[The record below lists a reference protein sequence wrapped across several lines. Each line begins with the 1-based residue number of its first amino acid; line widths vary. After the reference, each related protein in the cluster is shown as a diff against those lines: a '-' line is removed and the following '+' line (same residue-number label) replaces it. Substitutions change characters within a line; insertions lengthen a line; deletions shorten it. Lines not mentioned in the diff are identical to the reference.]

1 MLKNP
6 SSKYQRF
13 DPVSLP
19 NRCWPSQTSTKAPI
33 WCSVDLRD
41 GNQALAV
48 PMNVSQKLD
57 MFDALVKCG
66 FKEIEVGF
74 PSASNTEFAFNRRLI
89 EEKRIPDNVTIQCL
103 VQAREDLIEKTV
115 ESLIGAKKVVIHM
128 YNSTSPAQ
136 RKYVFGKTKDEIIQ
150 VAIKGAQMIKD
161 RLHRLTEGGTQVTLQ
176 YSPESFSATEVEFA
190 KEISEA
196 VMDVWQPTPQR
207 KMILNLP
214 DTVEVCMPNVYA
226 DQIEWICTNI
236 KNRDS
241 LIVSLHTHN
250 DRGTGTAA
258 TELGLLAGADR
269 VEGTLFGNGERTGNL
284 DIVQVAMNLYMHGID
299 PQLDFSDMSSL
310 IHMYERTTGMTVAPR
325 HPYSGELVFT
335 AFSGSHQDA
344 IKKGLGYHFESF
356 WRDLTRNASEF
367 HTFEMQ
373 KPFSAVVRGDVFY
386 AKPQSSDKEH
396 PIGREFVAKIW
407 DRCRQFFESGSRE
420 LFTTKQFQSPPAGVW
435 EECTNRD
442 APYAAVAI
450 YEYLKGHSADLI
462 WDVPYL
468 TIDPNDIG
476 REYREVIRVNSQS
489 GKGGVAYLLE
499 SEFGIELPKD
509 MQREF
514 GPLANDIVDKL
525 GREVSG
531 AELKDMFW
539 KEYIQRETPYA
550 LHHFHAD
557 GVAGVFTCRCSLVI
571 NGKERGITGTGNG
584 PIAAF
589 AAALIIDAGAPKF
602 EVATYREQSLSSGT
616 EAAALAFIQ
625 IKTGAGKTVWGAGV
639 DTNIELAS
647 IKAVLSAVNRASN

>member
-1 MLKNP
+1 MLSHP
-6 SSKYQRF
+6 SSKYQPF
-13 DPVSLP
+13 PLITLP
-19 NRCWPSQTSTKAPI
+19 NRQWPTRHLTSPPI

-48 PMNVSQKLD
+48 PMNVSQKLE

-74 PSASNTEFAFNRRLI
+74 PSASNTEFSFNRRLI
-89 EEKRIPDNVTIQCL
+89 EENRIPDDVTIQCL

-136 RKYVFGKTKDEIIQ
+136 RKYVFGKSKEEIIA
-150 VAIKGAQMIKD
+150 VAVNGAQLIKD
-161 RLHRLTEGGTQVTLQ
+161 RLHRLTSGGTHVTLQ

-196 VMDVWQPTPQR
+196 VMEVWGPTPEH

-214 DTVEVCMPNVYA
+214 DTVEVAMPNVYA

-236 KNRDS
+236 RNRDS
-241 LIVSLHTHN
+241 LIISLHTHN

-284 DIVQVAMNLYMHGID
+284 DIVQVAMNLYMHGIS
-299 PQLDFSDMSSL
+299 PGLDFSDMNGL
-310 IHMYERTTGMTVAPR
+310 IRMYERTTGMTVAPR

-344 IKKGLGYHFESF
+344 IKKGLAGYEQHQ
-356 WRDLTRNASEF
+356 T
-367 HTFEMQ
+367 
-373 KPFSAVVRGDVFY
+373 V
-386 AKPQSSDKEH
+386 
-396 PIGREFVAKIW
+396 
-407 DRCRQFFESGSRE
+407 
-420 LFTTKQFQSPPAGVW
+420 
-435 EECTNRD
+435 
-442 APYAAVAI
+442 
-450 YEYLKGHSADLI
+450 

-514 GPLANDIVDKL
+514 GPLANEIVDTL
-525 GREVSG
+525 GREVT
-531 AELKDMFW
+531 ATELKDMFW
-539 KEYIQRETPYA
+539 NEYIERDSPYA

-557 GVAGVFTCRCSLVI
+557 GVDGVFTCRSSLVVH
-571 NGKERGITGTGNG
+571 GKERGVVGKGNG

-589 AAALIIDAGAPKF
+589 ANALIEDAGAPSF
-602 EVATYREQSLSSGT
+602 EVTTYREQSLSSGT
-616 EAAALAFIQ
+616 EASALAFIQ
-625 IKTGAGKTVWGAGV
+625 IKTTGGKTVWGAGV

-647 IKAVLSAVNRASN
+647 IKAVLSAVNRAA